1 MNQVEI
7 VLANTGERMRVEPG
21 TPVAQLAEE
30 YTKQR
35 MAEEGKAPW
44 PVLGA
49 LVNNK
54 VEPLQ
59 YRIYNPKTIQ
69 LLDIQSRQGFRMY
82 RNSLEMLL
90 YKAVRDCYPGAR
102 LSIDHSLQNG
112 FYCRI
117 TPADPSVSP
126 KWADSS
132 PKIGEQLGG
141 GVGEH
146 PGGGNS
152 SSPVIGEGDRP
163 EGVVEGYVPL
173 PPNDEVC
180 RTVREHMIALQ
191 EQDLPFVAKTM
202 LLKDAIELIRN
213 ENMPKTLNV
222 LEHLRQIYIEMNFL
236 GDTIHKINGKL
247 VPSTGCLTTWDFRQ
261 YGDDGYMLQCAD
273 PEHPDKLSLYV
284 ETPKL
289 FAIFREH
296 YHWTELMHMSTIAD
310 YNRIVWGDGGQNL
323 VLLAEA
329 LHEKKYAEIADQVRQ
344 SGAKMVLLAGPSSSG
359 KTTSCRRLSIQ
370 LSVLGY
376 DVNQLSLDDYF
387 LGRDRTPKL
396 PNGEYDFESVDA
408 LDIPMLNDHLNRL
421 FLGEEVKIPTF
432 DFKKGEPFFS
442 GKTLKL
448 GPRSILVVEGIHAL
462 NPKLTAE
469 IAEELKFKVYVSAL
483 TQISVDD
490 QNIIHGTDNRLVR
503 RIVRDNNF
511 RGWNALETLR
521 RWPEVVR
528 GERKHI
534 FPYQENANVMFN
546 SSLLYE
552 LGVLKRYAEP
562 LLKQVPEDCE
572 EYSSARQLLDF
583 SELLLPIDDR
593 FIPHN
598 SIMREFLGGSAFEY

>member
-7 VLANTGERMRVEPG
+7 VLANTGERMIIEPG
-21 TPVAQLAEE
+21 TPVSKLAEE
-30 YTKQR
+30 YEKGKTLTD
-35 MAEEGKAPW
+35 GKAPW
-44 PVLGA
+44 PILGA

-59 YRIYNPKTIQ
+59 YRIYNPKNIK
-69 LLDIQSRQGFRMY
+69 LLDITSRQGFRMY
-82 RNSLEMLL
+82 RNALTMML
-90 YKAVRDCYPGAR
+90 YTAVHDCYPKAT

-117 TPADPSVSP
+117 VSAVDDFQLPAT
-126 KWADSS
+126 
-132 PKIGEQLGG
+132 
-141 GVGEH
+141 
-146 PGGGNS
+146 
-152 SSPVIGEGDRP
+152 
-163 EGVVEGYVPL
+163 
-173 PPNDEVC
+173 DEVC
-180 RTVREHMIALQ
+180 RTVRERMIALQ
-191 EQDLPFVAKTM
+191 EADLPFTSKTM
-202 LLKDAIELIRN
+202 LLDDAKELIRPRH
-213 ENMPKTLNV
+213 MPKTLYI
-222 LEHLRQIYIEMNFL
+222 LEHLKQLYIEMNFL
-236 GDTIHKINGKL
+236 GDTVHKINGKL
-247 VPSTGCLTTWDFRQ
+247 APSTGCLTTWDFRQ
-261 YGDDGYMLQCAD
+261 YGEDGYMLQCAD
-273 PEHPDKLSLYV
+273 PEHPDKLSLFT

-296 YHWTELMHMSTIAD
+296 YRWTELMHMSTVSD
-310 YNRIVWGDGGQNL
+310 YNRIVYHDGGQEL
-323 VLLAEA
+323 ILLAEA
-329 LHEKKYAEIADQVRQ
+329 LHEKKYAEIAEQVRQ

-359 KTTSCRRLSIQ
+359 KTTSCRRLSVQ

-408 LDIPMLNDHLNRL
+408 LNIPLLNEHLNAL
-421 FLGEEVKIPTF
+421 FRGEEVKIPTF
-432 DFKKGEPFFS
+432 DFKKGDPFYS

-469 IAEELKFKVYVSAL
+469 IDEGLKFKVYVSAL
-483 TQISVDD
+483 TQLSIDD

-503 RIVRDNNF
+503 RLVRDNNF
-511 RGWNALETLR
+511 RGWNAYETLR

-528 GERKHI
+528 GERRHI

-546 SSLLYE
+546 SALLYE

-572 EYSSARQLLDF
+572 EYSIARQLLNF
-583 SELLLPIDDR
+583 SELLLPIEDK
-593 FIPHN
+593 FIPYN